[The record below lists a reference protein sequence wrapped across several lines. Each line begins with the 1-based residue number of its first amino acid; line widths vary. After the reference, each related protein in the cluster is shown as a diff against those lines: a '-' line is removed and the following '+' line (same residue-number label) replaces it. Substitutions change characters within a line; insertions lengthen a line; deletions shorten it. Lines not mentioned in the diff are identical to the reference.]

1 MEGGSLMVWLAVGYG
16 GRTSLVFLNG
26 RQKHRDY
33 IQVLN
38 SEFLPYG
45 SDLGGEEWKFQQ
57 DGASLHTATGVKN
70 WFLTN
75 NVDVLPW
82 PAKSPDLNIV
92 ENIWAMLV
100 RRVYADV
107 RQFDSLTQL
116 REALNDS
123 WDNFCQ
129 TEVQSL
135 YNSLPNRIFEVI
147 KANGKNIPY

>member
-1 MEGGSLMVWLAVGYG
+1 MGGGSLMVWLAVGYG

-26 RQKHRDY
+26 RQKYTDY

-38 SEFLPYG
+38 A
-45 SDLGGEEWKFQQ
+45 SDMGGEEWKFQQ
-57 DGASLHTATGVKN
+57 DGASIHTATGVKD

-75 NVDVLPW
+75 NVDVLQW

-100 RRVYADV
+100 RRFYADG
-107 RQFDSLTQL
+107 RQFDSQTQL

-129 TEVQSL
+129 TEIQTL

-147 KANGKNIPY
+147 KANGKTIPY